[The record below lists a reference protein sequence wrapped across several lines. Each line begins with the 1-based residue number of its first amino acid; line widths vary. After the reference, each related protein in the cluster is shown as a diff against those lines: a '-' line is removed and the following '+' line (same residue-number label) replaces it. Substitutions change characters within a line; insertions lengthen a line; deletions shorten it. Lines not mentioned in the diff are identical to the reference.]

1 MPLRHVLYRCPLCGH
16 DPTAGQGDEVECLG
30 CRAIF
35 RRGQRDIQVLTAGGE
50 SVEAM
55 PGLVDRIRAHGGP
68 VTAATNADGSIRY
81 TADAVYQ
88 GILRE
93 EPLRK
98 GGRLLGYVEYP
109 RRPQEGLLKVTAWEL
124 SFRAVGLPD
133 LRWPLRDVSALQVS
147 TRSLQIGI
155 RYMGTIQFTFPASS
169 TFRWEE
175 LLQHLLREV
184 WRREGRGEITE
195 FQPRLTAR

>member
-1 MPLRHVLYRCPLCGH
+1 VPLRHVLYRCPLCGH
-16 DPTAGQGDEVECLG
+16 DPTGGQGDEVECPG
-30 CRAIF
+30 CHATFCRAQ
-35 RRGQRDIQVLTAGGE
+35 RGILVRTVDGE

-55 PGLVDRIRAHGGP
+55 PQLVDRIRAHGGP

-81 TADAVYQ
+81 SADAVYQ
-88 GILRE
+88 GILFE

-98 GGRLLGYVEYP
+98 GGRLLGYVEHP
-109 RRPQEGLLKVTAWEL
+109 RRPQEGLLEATEWEL

-133 LRWPLRDVSALQVS
+133 LRWPLRDVAALQVS
-147 TRSLQIGI
+147 TRSLQIGV
-155 RYMGTIQFTFPASS
+155 RYMGTVQFSFPAAS

-175 LLQHLLREV
+175 LLQHLLREA
-184 WRREGRGEITE
+184 WRREGRGEVTE